1 MAGTGDGQDGGGLI
15 QGINVTP
22 FVDIVLVLLVIFMVT
37 ARLVFAPSTAI
48 PLDLPKA
55 SKGDA
60 VQTVL
65 SLSLK
70 ADGALFANGQPLQDE
85 VALETLARAE
95 HQKDAALSVVIQADG
110 DVAHR
115 RVIRVMDALG
125 RAGVAKIA
133 FGVEVVPGATPAA
146 PSSVVP
152 GATPAAPPA
161 AVPNTGGTAS
171 P

>member
-37 ARLVFAPSTAI
+37 ARLVFAPATAI

-55 SKGDA
+55 SKGEA
-60 VQTVL
+60 VQSVL

-85 VALETLARAE
+85 AELETLARAE
-95 HQKDAALSVVIQADG
+95 HAKDAGLSVVIQADG

-133 FGVEVVPGATPAA
+133 FGVEVVPEQGAASP
-146 PSSVVP
+146 V
-152 GATPAAPPA
+152 G
-161 AVPNTGGTAS
+161 GGTA
-171 P
+171 PQ